1 MHPWDIAALAPCVR
15 EAGGAL
21 TSLDGGEDIVWQPS
35 LVASANATLHAQ
47 VLQSLRLGSSPALK
61 GTL

>member
-1 MHPWDIAALAPCVR
+1 MNPWDIAALAPCVR

-21 TSLDGGEDIVWQPS
+21 SSLDGNEDIVWQPS

-47 VLQSLRLGSSPALK
+47 VLQSLRAERSQALQGSD
-61 GTL
+61 